1 MFQER
6 QLLSYNNIFVSV
18 VAGPSAPSAAAGST
32 PPASS
37 AAPPGE

>member
-1 MFQER
+1 MFGEIHIF
-6 QLLSYNNIFVSV
+6 SENNIFVSV
-18 VAGPSAPSAAAGST
+18 VAGPSAPSATAGFA